1 MKFLRFLFS
10 AFCLLSTCQILTAQ
24 SVQTQVSNAVLKVYD
39 DELNRN
45 PDNFNV
51 LFRRAFHFYGQ
62 NQYNRA
68 LADIDRAIQLI
79 PSKDSDLLMQAY
91 SLRANIYLMT
101 DKPQLALPDLDKA
114 YQLDPSS
121 YTLLYQKA
129 NTEFLLG
136 NYTAAKD
143 DYKALQRR
151 HNRSLES
158 LIGQARVAVKENN
171 LGLAN
176 ELVDEAVAMYPS
188 SSEAYTRR
196 ASVRRMLGNN
206 VGAVDDLVMA
216 IAVDKDNTKA
226 LRDIVKMSHIDYNA
240 VITSLSSAI
249 NQAPDNELY
258 TYLRASIAQAHY
270 NYLPALAD
278 YQTLI
283 DRHGISHAGVYASMA
298 ECYYNLCQFAKALDC
313 INRAIGAGADNAPYY
328 IIRARIHRALGN
340 YNVALESAQLA
351 HQKNPHLNSALIEEA
366 FCDISLEKYN
376 EASNLLGEAALNAP
390 TDPLLPLVR
399 GWLLSGKLHMEV
411 EGKNFLTQAVDLT
424 DYPQSIN
431 SLRGFALQAM
441 NDNEQARQWL
451 ESALLQ
457 TSDIDGRAHYL
468 AACLYAQLG
477 DIDSAFDM
485 MRIAL
490 QQGYASLYDWKY
502 SDLANLNVAPLRSDD
517 RFSQLLSTY
526 SHLFE

>member
-10 AFCLLSTCQILTAQ
+10 AFYLLSICQILTAQ

-39 DELNRN
+39 DELRQN

-79 PSKDSDLLMQAY
+79 PAKDSDLLMQAY

-114 YQLDPSS
+114 SQLDPSS

-136 NYTAAKD
+136 NYTAAKE

-151 HNRSLES
+151 HNRSLEA

-216 IAVDKDNTKA
+216 IAVDKDNKKA
-226 LRDIVKMSHIDYNA
+226 LRDIVEMSHVDYNA

-249 NQAPDNELY
+249 NQAPDNGLY
-258 TYLRASIAQAHY
+258 T
-270 NYLPALAD
+270 
-278 YQTLI
+278 
-283 DRHGISHAGVYASMA
+283 
-298 ECYYNLCQFAKALDC
+298 
-313 INRAIGAGADNAPYY
+313 
-328 IIRARIHRALGN
+328 
-340 YNVALESAQLA
+340 
-351 HQKNPHLNSALIEEA
+351 
-366 FCDISLEKYN
+366 
-376 EASNLLGEAALNAP
+376 
-390 TDPLLPLVR
+390 
-399 GWLLSGKLHMEV
+399 
-411 EGKNFLTQAVDLT
+411 
-424 DYPQSIN
+424 
-431 SLRGFALQAM
+431 
-441 NDNEQARQWL
+441 
-451 ESALLQ
+451 
-457 TSDIDGRAHYL
+457 
-468 AACLYAQLG
+468 
-477 DIDSAFDM
+477 
-485 MRIAL
+485 
-490 QQGYASLYDWKY
+490 
-502 SDLANLNVAPLRSDD
+502 
-517 RFSQLLSTY
+517 
-526 SHLFE
+526 